1 MFSMFFSSGVYLDQ
15 ARVVEHVLPSA
26 LNDWGITGYE
36 AVGRQHLQSVASQ
49 GNIASEGETD

>member
-1 MFSMFFSSGVYLDQ
+1 MLLVSSGVYLDQ